1 MSAPLVTVGAMAA
14 PPDQPQTGPSRT
26 ERARVR
32 AHRWRVVRWSVL
44 AALVLGLVV
53 AWILGPPEQ
62 CKEAATD
69 TRVVEVCEPI
79 SVTSPIVWVVLL
91 GAGLLLVPDFAE
103 VQLGGVLGLRREIA
117 ETQERVAGVQRDLAQ
132 MSLAM
137 ARAAAGAASS
147 AAAQAEAFA
156 EVEQHLHLHME
167 RQAAT
172 AAAVEAAHTE
182 RPVIPGRR
190 SPGIYASAA
199 MHAGMLGL
207 GGLFPPWCGPVQV
220 VGLTPDD
227 GELEI
232 THDYYGVRAAYL
244 DRVRA
249 LLAEPSGEV
258 SVDLDEEAWVATCAA
273 LDDDGR
279 AVGAVGVV
287 LHELEP
293 PADGQDLSAERLE
306 ELAAAVETAART
318 YARLLVDLLGERA
331 SGPSVLPP
339 AEPPGPTV
347 VTPAKPPP
355 EGAQ

>member
-14 PPDQPQTGPSRT
+14 PPDQPQTGASRT
-26 ERARVR
+26 ERGRVR
-32 AHRWRVVRWSVL
+32 AHRWRVLRWSVL
-44 AALVLGLVV
+44 AAMVLGLVV

-103 VQLGGVLGLRREIA
+103 VQLGGVLGLRREIV

-147 AAAQAEAFA
+147 AAAQAESFA

-172 AAAVEAAHTE
+172 AAAVEAAQTE
-182 RPVIPGRR
+182 RPVLPGRR
-190 SPGIYASAA
+190 SPGVYASAA

-227 GELEI
+227 GGLEI

-249 LLAEPSGEV
+249 LLAEPGEV
-258 SVDLDEEAWVATCAA
+258 SVDLDEDAWVATCAA
-273 LDDDGR
+273 LDDDGQ

-287 LHELEP
+287 LDELEP
-293 PADGQDLSAERLE
+293 PADGQDLSTERLE

-318 YARLLVDLLGERA
+318 YARLLVDLLGERP
-331 SGPSVLPP
+331 SGDAVLGP
-339 AEPPGPTV
+339 AEPPGSTAF
-347 VTPAKPPP
+347 TPAEPPP